1 MIAGEKNAPSLATR
15 GKSTFSEGGGDKRF
29 VLQHLKKHNCW
40 KFYIKNAAVQYLFK
54 SFTIR
59 GKLMLKNEERIHQN
73 GMHS

>member
-1 MIAGEKNAPSLATR
+1 
-15 GKSTFSEGGGDKRF
+15 
-29 VLQHLKKHNCW
+29 VLNVIKKHDCS

-54 SFTIR
+54 SFTMR